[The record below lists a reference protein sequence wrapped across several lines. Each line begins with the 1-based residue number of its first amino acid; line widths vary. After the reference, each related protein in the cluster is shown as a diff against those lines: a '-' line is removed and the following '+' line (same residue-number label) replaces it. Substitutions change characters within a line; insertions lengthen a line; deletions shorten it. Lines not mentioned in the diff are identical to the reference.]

1 VTPLSWQVQ
10 LLALLRKEI
19 AQIAADPRLIRLLI
33 AAPVVQLLV
42 FAAAVDFEVDRI
54 PVAVVD
60 QDQTSESRRVLDQ
73 LLADGTLV
81 GTMHPDDPAAA
92 LTAMDNGEIA
102 AMLVVPPRTTA
113 NRLAGRPAP
122 IQVVLDGTDV
132 RRSTVAAAA
141 AAAYFARADGAPPP
155 SLALAPRILSNPTLD
170 TPPYMVPG
178 LAAMVLVITTTLVT
192 AMGLAREREVG
203 TLEQILVTPIPSGI
217 LLAGKVLP
225 YAVIGLFSAS
235 LCIGLG
241 SLVYGVPIRGS
252 LLFLGFAAG
261 LYLLNTLG
269 AGLLV
274 ASFARTQQQ
283 AFMGGFLFMIPAIL
297 LSGNMT
303 PVIAMPKWLE
313 LLTRVNPLRWSI
325 EAFRASLLEGA
336 GPVELW
342 PHALALATLGTLL
355 FGTAVLRFRRNLL

>member
-1 VTPLSWQVQ
+1 VTLFRIQ

-19 AQIAADPRLIRLLI
+19 AQIAADPRLVRLLV
-33 AAPVVQLLV
+33 AAPVIQLLV

-60 QDQTSESRRVLDQ
+60 QDHTSESRRVTDA
-73 LLADGTLV
+73 LLADGTLLR
-81 GTMHPDDPAAA
+81 TLAADDPDEA
-92 LTAMDNGEIA
+92 LEAMDSGKIA
-102 AMLVVPPRTTA
+102 AVIVVPPRTTA

-122 IQVVLDGTDV
+122 VQVVLDGTDV

-141 AAAYFARADGAPPP
+141 AAAYFTRADGNPVP
-155 SLALAPRILSNPTLD
+155 SIAVDPRILSNPTLD

-225 YAVIGLFSAS
+225 YAGIGLLAAS
-235 LCIGLG
+235 MCVGLG

-252 LLFLGFAAG
+252 LLFLGFAVV

-297 LSGNMT
+297 LSGNLT
-303 PVIAMPKWLE
+303 PVIAMPHWLE
-313 LLTRVNPLRWSI
+313 PLTRLNPLRWSI
-325 EAFRASLLEGA
+325 EVFRASLLEGA
-336 GPVELW
+336 GFAELW
-342 PHALALATLGTLL
+342 PHAGALALLGSTL
-355 FGTAVLRFRRNLL
+355 FATAVLRFRRNLV